1 MQDLLKEKL
10 FDKYLSQPKSDTPT
24 SSTEGP
30 TAVEEPSATEEPSAD
45 KESSTNKEPSANE
58 EPTDP
63 KKQLIDEV
71 LKGIFR

>member
-30 TAVEEPSATEEPSAD
+30 TAVEEPSATEEPSA
-45 KESSTNKEPSANE
+45 NE

-71 LKGIFR
+71 LKGIFQ